1 MRYLGLISSGFIQ
14 WLQYLA
20 RTSIPFLTYQLK
32 CHAAIVPL
40 DMGHKASHLPQPI
53 AGYKWHA
60 YSFAAC
66 RRQPAGKWI
75 TMGSSETANKC
86 IGREIIRSDQTTFC
100 KSITKKDTRGGNLN
114 SLHEKKNICNLDLPT
129 LVGCKSNYKG
139 KERKYFV

>member
-86 IGREIIRSDQTTFC
+86 IGREIIRSDQIRSDNFLQ
-100 KSITKKDTRGGNLN
+100 IDHKKGHKRR
-114 SLHEKKNICNLDLPT
+114 KPQLPP
-129 LVGCKSNYKG
+129 
-139 KERKYFV
+139 